1 MSRRPQ
7 REDDRPWYRQF
18 WPWFLIA
25 IPGLAV
31 VSGVTTAVLAM
42 REPPAMVVDDY
53 ARIGLAT
60 HRKQARDERAI
71 ELGLTGQLSVAGE
84 PPRIEVTL
92 GASQPLDSPDTLLLT
107 FAHPTLSAQDLK
119 LELTRSGET
128 WSGQL
133 HAMPDSRSYVLIE
146 PLSGEWRL
154 AGELPKGE
162 HSLAL
167 NAAIAPGE

>member
-25 IPGLAV
+25 IPALSV

-71 ELGLTGQLSVAGE
+71 ELGLTGQLLVAGE

-92 GASQPLDSPDTLLLT
+92 AAKQPLDASDTLLLT
-107 FAHPTLSAQDLK
+107 FAHPTLSAQDLR
-119 LELTRSGET
+119 LELTRTGDS
-128 WSGQL
+128 WSGQVN
-133 HAMPDSRSYVLIE
+133 AMPGSRSYVLIE
-146 PLSGEWRL
+146 PVSGEWRL
-154 AGELPKGE
+154 AGELPEGDRR
-162 HSLAL
+162 LDL